1 MPDLSLLNEAQYK
14 AVTAGS
20 HPLLVIAG
28 AGSGKTR
35 TIVYRLAHLA
45 ENGVNPHSILL
56 LTFTKKAAQ
65 EMLHR
70 AAGLLGSD
78 LMGVQGGTFHAFS
91 YTLLRQFPPS
101 WAKSSLSILDSSDC
115 TNIISHCREE
125 KKIGKGDRSF
135 PKNATIHGLISKARN
150 KEMPLEEILRR
161 ESQHLLPHVDALC
174 ELETLYHAYRREH
187 NVLDYDDLLFELEVS
202 LKENPVLLSRMHDR
216 FRHIMVDE
224 YQDTNMVQ
232 ARLVRL
238 LTGEETAVMAVG
250 DDAQSIY
257 AFRGANVQNI
267 LDFPKLFPN
276 CEIVRLEENYR
287 SVQPILDIANT
298 ILENAPVG
306 FQKHLYSKRE
316 YDKNAVSVQVV
327 RPISDI
333 TQARIAGRFISELLH
348 TEKGSD
354 IAVLFRAGY
363 QSYHLEVELNKLGI
377 GFKKYGGVKYTE
389 ASHIKDVLSYLRL
402 LLNPTDLPAF
412 ERMASLCRG
421 IGPKTA
427 HKLFSL
433 AMQGDRE
440 GLQKACKKYPDF
452 WADLQ
457 LLMEIQKN
465 ALTPEKALRLVI
477 DQYQPRMELLYP
489 DDWPRRQQGLEE
501 LIGIASSYND
511 IAVFMADLS
520 LENPDENSNG
530 DEDDDMQKVILSTV
544 HSAKGLEWKHVFI
557 LDLVE
562 DRFPSRHALTRAE
575 DYEEERRLLYVA
587 CTRAKDS
594 LRLFV
599 PQNIL
604 QRGQGFEERAAPSP
618 FIKEIHPYLYEEVLE
633 QYGGVLVKQG
643 LAKSPLQSMGGQ
655 KRSVLDSFRE
665 AMAGSQGTGFGPET
679 FGTEAF
685 GTGSFGEN
693 GSAEKKAP
701 LVFDTVTEKAAG
713 PKAPAKLGFCRH
725 KIFGRGKIIEEI
737 DAEKVRVNF
746 PGIGPKAI
754 LKAYL
759 VMED

>member
-1 MPDLSLLNEAQYK
+1 MPDLSLLNEAQYR
-14 AVTAGS
+14 AVTAGNN
-20 HPLLVIAG
+20 PLLVVAG

-45 ENGVNPHSILL
+45 EQGINPYAILL

-65 EMLHR
+65 EMIHR
-70 AAGLLGSD
+70 ATRLLGSE

-91 YTLLRQFPPS
+91 YTLLRQFPPA

-115 TNIISHCREE
+115 TGIIGQCREE

-150 KEMPLEEILRR
+150 KEVPLEEILRR
-161 ESQHLLPHVDALC
+161 EIQHLLPHAEALC
-174 ELETLYHAYRREH
+174 ELESMYHAYRKEH
-187 NVLDYDDLLFELEVS
+187 NVLDYDDLLFELEAS
-202 LKENPVLLSRMHDR
+202 LKENPVLLKRMHDR
-216 FRHIMVDE
+216 FRYIMVDE

-238 LTGEETAVMAVG
+238 LTGENTAVMAVG

-267 LDFPKLFPN
+267 LEFPKLFPH

-287 SVQPILDIANT
+287 SVQPILDIANV

-306 FQKHLYSKRE
+306 FQKHLFSKRE
-316 YDKNAVSVQVV
+316 YEKNAPIVQMV
-327 RPISDI
+327 RPFSDI
-333 TQARIAGRFISELLH
+333 TQARIAARFINELLH
-348 TEKGSD
+348 TEQGCE

-377 GFKKYGGVKYTE
+377 GFKKYGGAKFTE

-402 LLNPTDLPAF
+402 LLNPMDLPAF
-412 ERMASLCRG
+412 ERMASLCKG

-427 HKLFSL
+427 QKLFSL

-452 WADLQ
+452 WADLL

-465 ALTPEKALRLVI
+465 ALSPEKALRAVL
-477 DQYQPRMELLYP
+477 DRYQPRMELLYP

-501 LIGIASSYND
+501 LIGIATSYTD
-511 IAVFMADLS
+511 LAVFMADLA
-520 LENPDENSNG
+520 LENPDEN
-530 DEDDDMQKVILSTV
+530 DDDISDKQKVILSTV

-562 DRFPSRHALTRAE
+562 DRFPSRHAMTRAE

-604 QRGQGFEERAAPSP
+604 QRGQGFEERAVPSP
-618 FIKEIHPYLYEEVLE
+618 FIKEISPALYEEVIE
-633 QYGGVLVKQG
+633 QYGGVLIKQSISKNTG
-643 LAKSPLQSMGGQ
+643 KSPLQSMGT
-655 KRSVLDSFRE
+655 RVNIFDSFKH
-665 AMAGSQGTGFGPET
+665 AMAET
-679 FGTEAF
+679 EGQRT
-685 GTGSFGEN
+685 SEN
-693 GSAEKKAP
+693 EERDEKAP
-701 LVFDTVTEKAAG
+701 QVFEKAQEQTKKS
-713 PKAPAKLGFCRH
+713 PMKLGYCRH
-725 KIFGRGKIIEEI
+725 KVFGRGKIIEEV
-737 DAEKVRVNF
+737 DADKVRVNF
-746 PGIGPKAI
+746 AGMG
-754 LKAYL
+754 LKVIMKNYL
-759 VMED
+759 TFEE

>member
-14 AVTAGS
+14 AVTAGNN
-20 HPLLVIAG
+20 PLLVVAG

-45 ENGVNPHSILL
+45 EQGINPYAILL

-65 EMLHR
+65 EMITR
-70 AAGLLGSD
+70 ATHLLGSE

-91 YTLLRQFPPS
+91 YTLLRQFPPA
-101 WAKSSLSILDSSDC
+101 WAKSSLSILDSADC
-115 TNIISHCREE
+115 TGIIGQLREE

-150 KEMPLEEILRR
+150 KEVPLEEILRR

-174 ELETLYHAYRREH
+174 ELEKMYHAYRREH
-187 NVLDYDDLLFELEVS
+187 NVLDYDDLLFELEAS
-202 LKENPVLLSRMHDR
+202 LKENLVLLKRMHDR
-216 FRHIMVDE
+216 FQYIMVDE

-238 LTGEETAVMAVG
+238 LTGENTAVMAVG

-267 LDFPKLFPN
+267 LEFPRLFPN

-287 SVQPILDIANT
+287 SVQPILNIANV
-298 ILENAPVG
+298 ILENAPAG
-306 FQKHLYSKRE
+306 FQKHLFSKRE
-316 YDKNAVSVQVV
+316 YDKNAPIVQVV
-327 RPISDI
+327 RPFNGIS
-333 TQARIAGRFISELLH
+333 QAVIVARFINELLH
-348 TEKGSD
+348 TEQGSE

-363 QSYHLEVELNKLGI
+363 QSYQLEVELNRLHI
-377 GFKKYGGVKYTE
+377 GFKKYGGAKFSE

-402 LLNPTDLPAF
+402 LLNPMDLPAF
-412 ERMASLCRG
+412 ERMASLCKG

-427 HKLFSL
+427 QKLFSL

-465 ALTPEKALRLVI
+465 ALSPEKALRAVL

-489 DDWPRRQQGLEE
+489 DDWPRRQLGLEE
-501 LIGIASSYND
+501 LLKNATSYTNL
-511 IAVFMADLS
+511 AEFMADLA
-520 LENPDENSNG
+520 LENPDEN
-530 DEDDDMQKVILSTV
+530 DDDVNDRQKVILSTV

-562 DRFPSRHALTRAE
+562 DRFPSSYAMTRAE
-575 DYEEERRLLYVA
+575 DYEEERRLFYVA

-599 PQNIL
+599 PQNISR
-604 QRGQGFEERAAPSP
+604 RGECFDERAVPSP
-618 FIKEIHPYLYEEVLE
+618 FIKEISPSLYEEVIE
-633 QYGGVLVKQG
+633 QYGGVLIKQDIS
-643 LAKSPLQSMGGQ
+643 KSPLQTTGAMGGAPRANIFDTF
-655 KRSVLDSFRE
+655 KSV
-665 AMAGSQGTGFGPET
+665 MAET
-679 FGTEAF
+679 AQIKTQEEPAPK
-685 GTGSFGEN
+685 TP
-693 GSAEKKAP
+693 P
-701 LVFDTVTEKAAG
+701 LVFDTPQEQSKKTPV
-713 PKAPAKLGFCRH
+713 KLGYCRH
-725 KIFGRGKIIEEI
+725 KVFGRGKIIEEV
-737 DAEKVRVNF
+737 DADKVRVNF
-746 PGIGPKAI
+746 TGIG
-754 LKAYL
+754 LKVIMKNYL
-759 VMED
+759 TFEE

>member
-1 MPDLSLLNEAQYK
+1 MPDLSLLNKAQYK
-14 AVTAGS
+14 AVTAGNN
-20 HPLLVIAG
+20 PLLVVAG

-45 ENGVNPHSILL
+45 EQGINPYSILL

-65 EMLHR
+65 EMIHR
-70 AAGLLGSD
+70 ATSLLGSD

-101 WAKSSLSILDSSDC
+101 WAKASLSILDSSDS
-115 TNIISHCREE
+115 TSIIGHCREE

-174 ELETLYHAYRREH
+174 ELEKMYHAYRREH
-187 NVLDYDDLLFELEVS
+187 NILDYDDLLFELEAS
-202 LKENPVLLSRMHDR
+202 LKENPVLLRRMHDR
-216 FRHIMVDE
+216 FQYIMVDE

-238 LTGEETAVMAVG
+238 LTGENTAVMAVG

-267 LDFPKLFPN
+267 LEFPKLFPN

-287 SVQPILDIANT
+287 SVQPILNIANI

-306 FQKHLYSKRE
+306 FQKHLFSKRD
-316 YDKNAVSVQVV
+316 YDKNAPTVQVV
-327 RPISDI
+327 RPVSGY
-333 TQARIAGRFISELLH
+333 TQASIAARFINELLH
-348 TEKGSD
+348 KEQGSE

-363 QSYHLEVELNKLGI
+363 QSYQLELELTKLGI
-377 GFKKYGGVKYTE
+377 RFRKYGGAKFTDS
-389 ASHIKDVLSYLRL
+389 SHIKDVLSYIRL
-402 LLNPTDLPAF
+402 LLNPMDLPAF
-412 ERMASLCRG
+412 ERMASLCKG

-427 HKLFSL
+427 QKLFSL

-452 WADLQ
+452 WSDLQ

-465 ALTPEKALRLVI
+465 ALSPEKALRAVI

-489 DDWPRRQQGLEE
+489 DDWPRRQLGLEE
-501 LIGIASSYND
+501 LLNMAKNQTD
-511 IAVFMADLS
+511 IAVFMAELA
-520 LENPDENSNG
+520 LENPDDN
-530 DEDDDMQKVILSTV
+530 DEDVFEKQKVVLSTV

-562 DRFPSRHALTRAE
+562 DRFPSRHAITRAE

-604 QRGQGFEERAAPSP
+604 QRGQGFEERAVPSP
-618 FIKEIHPYLYEEVLE
+618 FVKEIPPHLYEEVIE

-643 LAKSPLQSMGGQ
+643 LSKSPLQSMA
-655 KRSVLDSFRE
+655 KSAPKPSVNIFDTFKA
-665 AMAGSQGTGFGPET
+665 AMAQNE
-679 FGTEAF
+679 
-685 GTGSFGEN
+685 
-693 GSAEKKAP
+693 EKKAP
-701 LVFDTVTEKAAG
+701 LVFDKPEEQAKKTPV
-713 PKAPAKLGFCRH
+713 KLGYCRH
-725 KIFGRGKIIEEI
+725 KVFGRGKIIEEV
-737 DAEKVRVNF
+737 DADKVRVNF
-746 PGIGPKAI
+746 TGMGLKVIM
-754 LKAYL
+754 KAYL
-759 VMED
+759 TFED

>member
-20 HPLLVIAG
+20 NPLLVVAG

-45 ENGVNPHSILL
+45 EQGINPYSILL

-70 AAGLLGSD
+70 AAVLLGSD
-78 LMGVQGGTFHAFS
+78 LIGVQGGTFHAFS
-91 YTLLRQFPPS
+91 YTLLRQFPPA
-101 WAKSSLSILDSSDC
+101 WAKASLSILDSSDS
-115 TNIISHCREE
+115 TSIIGHCREE

-174 ELETLYHAYRREH
+174 ELEKMYHAYRREH
-187 NVLDYDDLLFELEVS
+187 NILDYDDLLFELEAS
-202 LKENPVLLSRMHDR
+202 LKENPVLLKRMHER
-216 FRHIMVDE
+216 FRYIMVDE

-238 LTGEETAVMAVG
+238 LTGENTAVMAVG

-267 LDFPKLFPN
+267 LEFPKLFPH

-287 SVQPILDIANT
+287 SVQPILNIANI

-306 FQKHLYSKRE
+306 FQKHLFSKRE
-316 YDKNAVSVQVV
+316 YDNNTPSVQVV

-333 TQARIAGRFISELLH
+333 TQARIAARFINELLH
-348 TEKGSD
+348 TEQGSE

-389 ASHIKDVLSYLRL
+389 ASHIKDVLSYIRL
-402 LLNPTDLPAF
+402 LLNPMDLPAF
-412 ERMASLCRG
+412 ERMASLCKG

-427 HKLFSL
+427 QKLFSL

-452 WADLQ
+452 WSDLQ

-465 ALTPEKALRLVI
+465 ALSPEKALRAVL

-501 LIGIASSYND
+501 LLGIASSYTD
-511 IAVFMADLS
+511 IAVFMADLA
-520 LENPDENSNG
+520 LENPDEN
-530 DEDDDMQKVILSTV
+530 DDDLDDKQKVILSTV

-562 DRFPSRHALTRAE
+562 DRFPSRHAMTRAE

-604 QRGQGFEERAAPSP
+604 QRGQGFEERAVPSP
-618 FIKEIHPYLYEEVLE
+618 FVKEIPPHLYEEVLE
-633 QYGGVLVKQG
+633 QYGGVLIKQDIG
-643 LAKSPLQSMGGQ
+643 KSPLQTMGQTIGEQ
-655 KRSVLDSFRE
+655 TKTPYQVIFN
-665 AMAGSQGTGFGPET
+665 T
-679 FGTEAF
+679 F
-685 GTGSFGEN
+685 
-693 GSAEKKAP
+693 KKAMDRQGAEENKEPAAPKAPP
-701 LVFDTVTEKAAG
+701 LVFDTPQEQTKKSPV
-713 PKAPAKLGFCRH
+713 KLGYCRH
-725 KIFGRGKIIEEI
+725 KVFGRGKIIEEV
-737 DAEKVRVNF
+737 DADKVRVNF
-746 PGIGPKAI
+746 TGMGLKVIM
-754 LKAYL
+754 KAYL
-759 VMED
+759 TFEE

>member
-1 MPDLSLLNEAQYK
+1 MPDLSLLNEAQLK
-14 AVTAGS
+14 AVTAGDN
-20 HPLLVIAG
+20 PLLVIAG

-45 ENGVNPHSILL
+45 ENGTDPHSILL

-70 AAGLLGSD
+70 ATQLLGSD
-78 LMGVQGGTFHAFS
+78 LIGVQGGTFHAFS

-101 WAKSSLSILDSSDC
+101 WAKTGLSILDSSDC
-115 TNIISHCREE
+115 TAIIGQCRDE

-161 ESQHLLPHVDALC
+161 ESQHLLPHTDALC
-174 ELETLYHAYRREH
+174 ELESLYHAYRREH
-187 NVLDYDDLLFELEVS
+187 NVLDYDDLLFELEAE
-202 LKENPVLLSRMHDR
+202 LKENPDLLKRMHDR
-216 FRHIMVDE
+216 FRYIMVDE

-238 LTGEETAVMAVG
+238 LTGENTAVMAVG

-267 LDFPKLFPN
+267 LDFPKLFPQ

-298 ILENAPVG
+298 VLENAPVG
-306 FQKHLYSKRE
+306 FQKHLFSKRPF
-316 YDKNAVSVQVV
+316 DADSVSVQVV
-327 RPISDI
+327 RPFSDI
-333 TQARIAGRFISELLH
+333 TQAKIACRFINELLLK
-348 TEKGSD
+348 EQPED

-377 GFKKYGGVKYTE
+377 KFKKYGGVKYTE
-389 ASHIKDVLSYLRL
+389 ASHIKDVLSYVRL
-402 LLNPTDLPAF
+402 LLNPMDLPAF
-412 ERMASLCRG
+412 ERMASLCKG

-440 GLQKACKKYPDF
+440 GLKKACKKYPDF
-452 WADLQ
+452 WDDLQ
-457 LLMEIQKN
+457 ILVEVQKN
-465 ALTPEKALRLVI
+465 SLSPERTLRTVI
-477 DQYQPRMELLYP
+477 DHYQPKMETLYP

-501 LIGIASSYND
+501 LIGIASGYAD
-511 IAVFMADLS
+511 LAVFMADLS
-520 LENPDENSNG
+520 LENPDAE
-530 DEDDDMQKVILSTV
+530 EDDDRQKIVLSTV

-562 DRFPSRHALTRAE
+562 DRFPSRHALSRAE

-599 PQNIL
+599 PQMIL
-604 QRGQGFEERAAPSP
+604 QRGQGFEERAVPSP
-618 FIKEIHPYLYEEVLE
+618 FVKEIPPHLYEEVIE
-633 QYGGVLVKQG
+633 QFGGVLVKQG
-643 LAKSPLQSMGGQ
+643 MAKSAAQTVKSPQTNIFAQ
-655 KRSVLDSFRE
+655 P
-665 AMAGSQGTGFGPET
+665 AAQ
-679 FGTEAF
+679 
-685 GTGSFGEN
+685 
-693 GSAEKKAP
+693 EKK
-701 LVFDTVTEKAAG
+701 VFESPVREE
-713 PKAPAKLGFCRH
+713 APAKPMKLGFCRH
-725 KIFGRGKIIEEI
+725 KIFGRGKMVEEI

-746 PGIGPKAI
+746 PGIGLKVI

-759 VMED
+759 QMED

>member
-14 AVTAGS
+14 AVTAGNN
-20 HPLLVIAG
+20 PLLVVAG

-45 ENGVNPHSILL
+45 EQGINPYAILL

-65 EMLHR
+65 EMITR
-70 AAGLLGSD
+70 ATHLLGSD

-91 YTLLRQFPPS
+91 YTLLRQFPPA
-101 WAKSSLSILDSSDC
+101 WAKSSLSILDSGDC
-115 TNIISHCREE
+115 TSIIGQCREE

-150 KEMPLEEILRR
+150 KEVPLEEILRR
-161 ESQHLLPHVDALC
+161 ESQHLLPHADALC
-174 ELETLYHAYRREH
+174 ELETMYHAYRREH
-187 NVLDYDDLLFELEVS
+187 NVLDYDDLLFELEAS
-202 LKENPVLLSRMHDR
+202 LKENPVLLKRMHDR
-216 FRHIMVDE
+216 FQYIMVDE

-238 LTGEETAVMAVG
+238 LTGENTAVMAVG

-287 SVQPILDIANT
+287 SVQPILDIANV
-298 ILENAPVG
+298 ILENAPEG
-306 FQKHLYSKRE
+306 FQKHLFSKRE
-316 YDKNAVSVQVV
+316 YEKNAPIVQVV
-327 RPISDI
+327 RPFNGISQANI
-333 TQARIAGRFISELLH
+333 TARFINELLH
-348 TEKGSD
+348 TEQGSE

-363 QSYHLEVELNKLGI
+363 QSYQLEVELNRLHI
-377 GFKKYGGVKYTE
+377 RFKKYGGAKFSE

-402 LLNPTDLPAF
+402 LLNPMDLPAF
-412 ERMASLCRG
+412 ERMASLCKG

-427 HKLFSL
+427 QKLFSL

-465 ALTPEKALRLVI
+465 ALSPEKALRAVL
-477 DQYQPRMELLYP
+477 DGYQPRMELLYP
-489 DDWPRRQQGLEE
+489 DDWPRRQLGLDE
-501 LIGIASSYND
+501 LLNNIKSYTD
-511 IAVFMADLS
+511 LAVFMADLA
-520 LENPDENSNG
+520 LENPDEN
-530 DEDDDMQKVILSTV
+530 DDDDKQKVIISTV

-562 DRFPSRHALTRAE
+562 ERFPSSYAMMRAE
-575 DYEEERRLLYVA
+575 DYEEERRLFYVA

-599 PQNIL
+599 PQNISR
-604 QRGQGFEERAAPSP
+604 RGECFEERAVPSP
-618 FIKEIHPYLYEEVLE
+618 FIKEISPALYEEVIE
-633 QYGGVLVKQG
+633 QYGGVLIKQNINMAMG
-643 LAKSPLQSMGGQ
+643 KSPLQTMGGQ
-655 KRSVLDSFRE
+655 SAGVARSNIFERFKS
-665 AMAGSQGTGFGPET
+665 AMAET
-679 FGTEAF
+679 AGQR
-685 GTGSFGEN
+685 
-693 GSAEKKAP
+693 AEEEPAPKAS
-701 LVFDTVTEKAAG
+701 LVFDTPQEQSKKTG
-713 PKAPAKLGFCRH
+713 MKLGYCRH
-725 KIFGRGKIIEEI
+725 KVFGRGKIIEEV
-737 DAEKVRVNF
+737 DADKVRVNF
-746 PGIGPKAI
+746 VGMG
-754 LKAYL
+754 LKVIMKNYL
-759 VMED
+759 TYED

>member
-1 MPDLSLLNEAQYK
+1 MPDLSLLNEAQHK
-14 AVTAGS
+14 AVTAGDQ
-20 HPLLVIAG
+20 PLLVIAG

-70 AAGLLGSD
+70 AAGLLGSE

-91 YTLLRQFPPS
+91 YTLLRQFPPA

-115 TNIISHCREE
+115 ANIISHCREE
-125 KKIGKGDRSF
+125 KKIGRGDRSF
-135 PKNATIHGLISKARN
+135 PKNATVHGLISKARN

-161 ESQHLLPHVDALC
+161 ESQHLLPHADALC
-174 ELETLYHAYRREH
+174 ELEQMYHAYRREH
-187 NVLDYDDLLFELEVS
+187 NVLDYDDLLFELEAG
-202 LKENPVLLSRMHDR
+202 LKENPVLLKRMHER

-238 LTGEETAVMAVG
+238 LTGENTAVMAVG

-267 LDFPKLFPN
+267 LEFPKLFPG

-287 SVQPILDIANT
+287 SVQPILNIANT

-306 FQKHLYSKRE
+306 FQKRLYSKRA
-316 YDKNAVSVQVV
+316 YDENNVSVQVV
-327 RPISDI
+327 RPVSDI
-333 TQARIAGRFISELLH
+333 TQARIAARFIGELLLK
-348 TEKGSD
+348 EQPAD

-377 GFKKYGGVKYTE
+377 AFKKYGGVKYTE
-389 ASHIKDVLSYLRL
+389 ASHIKDVLSYIRL
-402 LLNPTDLPAF
+402 LLNPMDLPAF
-412 ERMASLCRG
+412 ERMASLCKG

-440 GLQKACKKYPDF
+440 GLQKACKKYLDF

-465 ALTPEKALRLVI
+465 TLSPEKALHAVI
-477 DQYQPRMELLYP
+477 EHYQPRMELLYP

-501 LIGIASSYND
+501 LVGIASSYAD

-520 LENPDENSNG
+520 LENPEDE
-530 DEDDDMQKVILSTV
+530 EQDDRQKIVLSTV

-604 QRGQGFEERAAPSP
+604 QRGQGFEERATPSP

-643 LAKSPLQSMGGQ
+643 LAKSAAQSVRP
-655 KRSVLDSFRE
+655 KTSVLESFRA
-665 AMAGSQGTGFGPET
+665 AMAEGGAVPASQ
-679 FGTEAF
+679 
-685 GTGSFGEN
+685 
-693 GSAEKKAP
+693 KAP
-701 LVFDTVTEKAAG
+701 IVFDAPRADTAEDSGTAGKSAA
-713 PKAPAKLGFCRH
+713 KPAMKLGFCRH
-725 KIFGRGKIIEEI
+725 KVFGRGKIIEEV

-746 PGIGPKAI
+746 QGIGPKVI

-759 VMED
+759 TFEE

>member
-1 MPDLSLLNEAQYK
+1 MPDLSLLNEAQLK
-14 AVTAGS
+14 AVTAGDN
-20 HPLLVIAG
+20 PLLVIAG

-45 ENGVNPHSILL
+45 ENGTDPHSILL

-70 AAGLLGSD
+70 ATQLLGSD
-78 LMGVQGGTFHAFS
+78 LIGVQGGTFHAFS

-101 WAKSSLSILDSSDC
+101 WAKAGLSILDSSDC
-115 TNIISHCREE
+115 TAIIGQCRDE

-161 ESQHLLPHVDALC
+161 ESQHLLPHTDALC
-174 ELETLYHAYRREH
+174 ELESLYHAYRREH
-187 NVLDYDDLLFELEVS
+187 NVLDYDDLLFELEAE
-202 LKENPVLLSRMHDR
+202 LKENPDLLKRMHDR
-216 FRHIMVDE
+216 FRYIMVDE

-238 LTGEETAVMAVG
+238 LTGENTAVMAVG

-267 LDFPKLFPN
+267 LDFPKLFPQ

-298 ILENAPVG
+298 VLENAPVG
-306 FQKHLYSKRE
+306 FQKHLFSKRPF
-316 YDKNAVSVQVV
+316 DADSVSVQVV
-327 RPISDI
+327 RPFSDI
-333 TQARIAGRFISELLH
+333 TQAKIACRFINELLLK
-348 TEKGSD
+348 EQPED

-377 GFKKYGGVKYTE
+377 KFKKYGGVKYTE
-389 ASHIKDVLSYLRL
+389 ASHIKDVLSYVRL
-402 LLNPTDLPAF
+402 LLNPMDLPAF
-412 ERMASLCRG
+412 ERMASLCKG

-440 GLQKACKKYPDF
+440 GLKKACKKYPDF
-452 WADLQ
+452 WDDLQ
-457 LLMEIQKN
+457 ILVEVQKN
-465 ALTPEKALRLVI
+465 SLSPERTLRTVI
-477 DQYQPRMELLYP
+477 DHYQPKMETLYP

-501 LIGIASSYND
+501 LIGIASGYAD
-511 IAVFMADLS
+511 LAVFMADLS
-520 LENPDENSNG
+520 LENPDAE
-530 DEDDDMQKVILSTV
+530 EDDDRQKIVLSTV

-562 DRFPSRHALTRAE
+562 DRFPSRHALSRAE

-599 PQNIL
+599 PQMIL
-604 QRGQGFEERAAPSP
+604 QRGQGFEERAVPSP
-618 FIKEIHPYLYEEVLE
+618 FVKEIPPHLYEEVIE
-633 QYGGVLVKQG
+633 QFGGVLVKQG
-643 LAKSPLQSMGGQ
+643 MAKSAAQTVKSPQTNIFAQ
-655 KRSVLDSFRE
+655 
-665 AMAGSQGTGFGPET
+665 MAAQ
-679 FGTEAF
+679 
-685 GTGSFGEN
+685 
-693 GSAEKKAP
+693 EKK
-701 LVFDTVTEKAAG
+701 VFESPVREE
-713 PKAPAKLGFCRH
+713 APANPMKLGFCRH
-725 KIFGRGKIIEEI
+725 KIFGRGKMVEEI

-746 PGIGPKAI
+746 PGIGLKVI

-759 VMED
+759 QMED

>member
-14 AVTAGS
+14 AVTAGNN
-20 HPLLVIAG
+20 PLLVVAG

-45 ENGVNPHSILL
+45 EQGVNPYAILL

-65 EMLHR
+65 EMITR
-70 AAGLLGSD
+70 ATNLLGSE

-91 YTLLRQFPPS
+91 YTLLRQFPPA
-101 WAKSSLSILDSSDC
+101 WAKNSLSILDSADC
-115 TNIISHCREE
+115 TGIIGQCREE

-135 PKNATIHGLISKARN
+135 PKNATILGLISKARN
-150 KEMPLEEILRR
+150 KEVPLEEILRR
-161 ESQHLLPHVDALC
+161 ETQHLLPHADALC
-174 ELETLYHAYRREH
+174 ELEKMYHAYRREH
-187 NVLDYDDLLFELEVS
+187 NVLDYDDLLFELEAS
-202 LKENPVLLSRMHDR
+202 LKENPVLLQRMHDR
-216 FRHIMVDE
+216 FQYIMVDE

-238 LTGEETAVMAVG
+238 LTGENTAVMAVG

-267 LDFPKLFPN
+267 LEFPKLFPN

-287 SVQPILDIANT
+287 SVQPILDIANV

-306 FQKHLYSKRE
+306 FQKHLFSKRE
-316 YDKNAVSVQVV
+316 YDKSAPIVQVV
-327 RPISDI
+327 RPFSDM
-333 TQARIAGRFISELLH
+333 TQARIASRLINELLH
-348 TEKGSD
+348 TEQGSE

-402 LLNPTDLPAF
+402 LLNPMDLPAF
-412 ERMASLCRG
+412 ERMASLCKG

-457 LLMEIQKN
+457 LLMDIQKN
-465 ALTPEKALRLVI
+465 ALSPEKALRAVL

-489 DDWPRRQQGLEE
+489 DDWPRRQQGLDE
-501 LIGIASSYND
+501 LIGIAAGYTD
-511 IAVFMADLS
+511 LAVFMADLA
-520 LENPDENSNG
+520 LENPDEN
-530 DEDDDMQKVILSTV
+530 DDDVNDRQKVILSTV

-562 DRFPSRHALTRAE
+562 DRFPSRYAMTRAE

-594 LRLFV
+594 LHLFV

-604 QRGQGFEERAAPSP
+604 QRGQGFEERAVPSP
-618 FIKEIHPYLYEEVLE
+618 FIKEISPSLYEEVIE
-633 QYGGVLVKQG
+633 QYGGVLIKQDIS
-643 LAKSPLQSMGGQ
+643 KSPLQTMGQTTGEQ
-655 KRSVLDSFRE
+655 TKTLYRVIFNTFTKPTDK
-665 AMAGSQGTGFGPET
+665 QGTE
-679 FGTEAF
+679 
-685 GTGSFGEN
+685 EN
-693 GSAEKKAP
+693 KEPAAPKAPP
-701 LVFDTVTEKAAG
+701 LVFDKPQEQS
-713 PKAPAKLGFCRH
+713 PKTGIKLGYCRH
-725 KIFGRGKIIEEI
+725 KVFGRGKIIEEV
-737 DAEKVRVNF
+737 DTDKVRVNF
-746 PGIGPKAI
+746 TGIG
-754 LKAYL
+754 LKVIMKNYL
-759 VMED
+759 TFEE

>member
-1 MPDLSLLNEAQYK
+1 MPDLSLLNKAQYK
-14 AVTAGS
+14 AVTAGNN
-20 HPLLVIAG
+20 PLLVVAG

-45 ENGVNPHSILL
+45 EQGINPYSILL

-65 EMLHR
+65 EMIHR
-70 AAGLLGSD
+70 ATSLLGSD

-101 WAKSSLSILDSSDC
+101 WAKASLSILDSSDS
-115 TNIISHCREE
+115 TSIIGHCREE

-174 ELETLYHAYRREH
+174 ELEKMYHAYRREH
-187 NVLDYDDLLFELEVS
+187 NILDYDDLLFELEAS
-202 LKENPVLLSRMHDR
+202 LKENPVLLRRMHDR
-216 FRHIMVDE
+216 FQYIMVDE

-238 LTGEETAVMAVG
+238 LTGENTAVMAVG

-267 LDFPKLFPN
+267 LEFPKLFPN

-287 SVQPILDIANT
+287 SVQPILNIANI

-306 FQKHLYSKRE
+306 FQKHLFSKRE
-316 YDKNAVSVQVV
+316 YDKNAPHVQVV
-327 RPISDI
+327 RPVSGY
-333 TQARIAGRFISELLH
+333 TQASIAARFINELLH
-348 TEKGSD
+348 KEQGSE

-363 QSYHLEVELNKLGI
+363 QSYQLELELTKLGI
-377 GFKKYGGVKYTE
+377 RFRKYGGAKFTDS
-389 ASHIKDVLSYLRL
+389 SHIKDVLSYIRL
-402 LLNPTDLPAF
+402 LLNPMDLPAF
-412 ERMASLCRG
+412 ERMASLCKG

-427 HKLFSL
+427 QKLFSL

-452 WADLQ
+452 WSDLQ

-465 ALTPEKALRLVI
+465 ALSPEKALRAVI

-489 DDWPRRQQGLEE
+489 DDWPRRQLGLEE
-501 LIGIASSYND
+501 LLNMAKNQTD
-511 IAVFMADLS
+511 IAVFMAELA
-520 LENPDENSNG
+520 LENPDDN
-530 DEDDDMQKVILSTV
+530 DEDVFEKQKVVLSTV

-562 DRFPSRHALTRAE
+562 DRFPSRHAITRAE

-604 QRGQGFEERAAPSP
+604 QRGQGFEERAVPSP
-618 FIKEIHPYLYEEVLE
+618 FVKEIPPHLYEEVIE

-643 LAKSPLQSMGGQ
+643 LSKSPLQSMA
-655 KRSVLDSFRE
+655 KSAPKPSVNIFDTFKA
-665 AMAGSQGTGFGPET
+665 AMAQNE
-679 FGTEAF
+679 
-685 GTGSFGEN
+685 
-693 GSAEKKAP
+693 EKKAP
-701 LVFDTVTEKAAG
+701 LVFDKPEEQAKKTPV
-713 PKAPAKLGFCRH
+713 KLGYCRH
-725 KIFGRGKIIEEI
+725 KVFGRGKIIEEV
-737 DAEKVRVNF
+737 DADKVRVNF
-746 PGIGPKAI
+746 TGMGLKVIM
-754 LKAYL
+754 KAYL
-759 VMED
+759 TFED

>member
-14 AVTAGS
+14 AVTAGNN
-20 HPLLVIAG
+20 PLLVIAG

-45 ENGVNPHSILL
+45 ENGVNPYSILL

-70 AAGLLGSD
+70 ATHLLGTD

-101 WAKSSLSILDSSDC
+101 WAKNALSILDSSDC
-115 TNIISHCREE
+115 SNIIGQCREE

-135 PKNATIHGLISKARN
+135 PKNTTILGLISKARN
-150 KEMPLEEILRR
+150 KETTLEEILRR
-161 ESQHLLPHVDALC
+161 ENQHLLPHIDALA
-174 ELETLYHAYRREH
+174 ELETMYHAYRKEH
-187 NVLDYDDLLFELEVS
+187 NVLDYDDLLFELEAS
-202 LKENPVLLSRMHDR
+202 LQENPNLLARMHDR
-216 FRHIMVDE
+216 FQHIMVDE

-238 LTGEETAVMAVG
+238 LTGKETAVMAVG

-267 LDFPKLFPN
+267 MDFPKLFEN

-287 SVQPILDIANT
+287 SVQPILNIANS

-306 FQKHLYSKRE
+306 FQKNLFSHRE
-316 YDKNAVSVQVV
+316 YDENQTVVQVV
-327 RPISDI
+327 RPLSDLS
-333 TQARIAGRFISELLH
+333 QAKICAKFINELLLK
-348 TEKGSD
+348 EQADD

-377 GFKKYGGVKYTE
+377 AFKKYGGVKYTE

-402 LLNPTDLPAF
+402 LLNPMDLPAF
-412 ERMASLCRG
+412 ERMASLCKG

-427 HKLFSL
+427 QKLFSL
-433 AMQGDRE
+433 AMVGDKE
-440 GLQKACKKYPDF
+440 GLQKACKKFPDF
-452 WADLQ
+452 WSDLL

-465 ALTPEKALRLVI
+465 AYTPEKALRVII
-477 DQYQPRMELLYP
+477 DQYQPRMEILYP

-501 LIGIASSYND
+501 LLGIASSYTD
-511 IAVFMADLS
+511 LAVFMADLS
-520 LENPDENSNG
+520 LENPDDNE
-530 DEDDDMQKVILSTV
+530 EDMQKSIVLSTV

-562 DRFPSRHALTRAE
+562 DRFPSRHALVRPE

-599 PQNIL
+599 PQNVF
-604 QRGQGFEERAAPSP
+604 QRGQGYEERATPSP
-618 FIKEIHPYLYEEVLE
+618 FIREIHPHLYEEVFE
-633 QYGGVLVKQG
+633 QYGGVLVKQAM
-643 LAKSPLQSMGGQ
+643 AKSALKTVGQ
-655 KRSVLDSFRE
+655 AKTSILDSFKN
-665 AMAGSQGTGFGPET
+665 AMDFDEKQEKQ
-679 FGTEAF
+679 
-685 GTGSFGEN
+685 
-693 GSAEKKAP
+693 EKKAP
-701 LVFDTVTEKAAG
+701 LVFDT
-713 PKAPAKLGFCRH
+713 PKEENISANPLKKLGFCKH
-725 KIFGRGKIIEEI
+725 KVFGRGKVIEEI
-737 DAEKVRVNF
+737 EGEKVRVNF
-746 PGIGPKAI
+746 PGMG
-754 LKAYL
+754 LKVIMKNYL
-759 VMED
+759 TFED

>member
-1 MPDLSLLNEAQYK
+1 MPDLSLLNEAQHK
-14 AVTAGS
+14 AVTAGDQ
-20 HPLLVIAG
+20 PLLVIAG

-70 AAGLLGSD
+70 AAGLLGSE

-91 YTLLRQFPPS
+91 YTLLRQFPPA

-115 TNIISHCREE
+115 ANIISHCREE
-125 KKIGKGDRSF
+125 KKIGRGDRSF
-135 PKNATIHGLISKARN
+135 PKNATVHGLISKARN

-161 ESQHLLPHVDALC
+161 ESQHLLPHADALC
-174 ELETLYHAYRREH
+174 ELEQMYHAYRREH
-187 NVLDYDDLLFELEVS
+187 NVLDYDDLLFELEAG
-202 LKENPVLLSRMHDR
+202 LKENPVLLKRMHER

-238 LTGEETAVMAVG
+238 LTGENTAVMAVG

-267 LDFPKLFPN
+267 LEFPKLFPG

-287 SVQPILDIANT
+287 SVQPILNIANT

-306 FQKHLYSKRE
+306 FQKRLYSKRA
-316 YDKNAVSVQVV
+316 YDENDVSVQVV
-327 RPISDI
+327 RPVSDI
-333 TQARIAGRFISELLH
+333 TQARIAARFIGELLLK
-348 TEKGSD
+348 EQPAD

-377 GFKKYGGVKYTE
+377 AFKKYGGVKYTE
-389 ASHIKDVLSYLRL
+389 ASHIKDVLSYIRL
-402 LLNPTDLPAF
+402 LLNPMDLPAF
-412 ERMASLCRG
+412 ERMASLCKG

-465 ALTPEKALRLVI
+465 TLSPEKALHAVI
-477 DQYQPRMELLYP
+477 EHYQPRMELLYP

-501 LIGIASSYND
+501 LVGIASSYAD

-520 LENPDENSNG
+520 LENPEDE
-530 DEDDDMQKVILSTV
+530 EQDDRQKIVLSTV

-604 QRGQGFEERAAPSP
+604 QRGQGFEERATPSP

-643 LAKSPLQSMGGQ
+643 LAKSAAQSVRP
-655 KRSVLDSFRE
+655 KTSVLESFRA
-665 AMAGSQGTGFGPET
+665 AMAEGGAVPASQKAPIVFDAPRADTAEESGT
-679 FGTEAF
+679 
-685 GTGSFGEN
+685 
-693 GSAEKKAP
+693 AEKC
-701 LVFDTVTEKAAG
+701 AA
-713 PKAPAKLGFCRH
+713 KPAMKLGFCRH
-725 KIFGRGKIIEEI
+725 KVFGRGKIIEEV

-746 PGIGPKAI
+746 QGIGPKVI

-759 VMED
+759 TFEE

>member
-1 MPDLSLLNEAQYK
+1 MPDLSLLNEAQHK
-14 AVTAGS
+14 AVTAGDQ
-20 HPLLVIAG
+20 PLLVIAG

-70 AAGLLGSD
+70 AAGLLGSE

-91 YTLLRQFPPS
+91 YTLLRQFPPA

-115 TNIISHCREE
+115 ANIISHCREE
-125 KKIGKGDRSF
+125 KKIGRGDRSF
-135 PKNATIHGLISKARN
+135 PKNATVHGLISKARN

-161 ESQHLLPHVDALC
+161 ESQHLLPHADALC
-174 ELETLYHAYRREH
+174 ELEQMYHAYRREH
-187 NVLDYDDLLFELEVS
+187 NVLDYDDLLFELEAG
-202 LKENPVLLSRMHDR
+202 LKENPVLLKRMHER

-238 LTGEETAVMAVG
+238 LTGENTAVMAVG

-267 LDFPKLFPN
+267 LEFPKLFPG

-287 SVQPILDIANT
+287 SVQPILNIANT

-306 FQKHLYSKRE
+306 FQKRLYSKRA
-316 YDKNAVSVQVV
+316 YDENDVSVQVV
-327 RPISDI
+327 RPVSDI
-333 TQARIAGRFISELLH
+333 TQARIAARFIGELLLK
-348 TEKGSD
+348 EQPAD

-377 GFKKYGGVKYTE
+377 AFKKYGGVKYTE
-389 ASHIKDVLSYLRL
+389 ASHIKDVLSYIRL
-402 LLNPTDLPAF
+402 LLNPMDLPAF
-412 ERMASLCRG
+412 ERMASLCKG

-465 ALTPEKALRLVI
+465 TLSPEKALRAVI
-477 DQYQPRMELLYP
+477 EHYQPRMELLYP

-501 LIGIASSYND
+501 LVGIASSYAD

-520 LENPDENSNG
+520 LENPEDE
-530 DEDDDMQKVILSTV
+530 EQDDRQKIVLSTV

-604 QRGQGFEERAAPSP
+604 QRGQGFEERATPSP
-618 FIKEIHPYLYEEVLE
+618 FIKEVHPYLYEEVLE

-643 LAKSPLQSMGGQ
+643 LAKSAAQSVRP
-655 KRSVLDSFRE
+655 KTSVLESFRA
-665 AMAGSQGTGFGPET
+665 AMAEGGAVPASQ
-679 FGTEAF
+679 
-685 GTGSFGEN
+685 
-693 GSAEKKAP
+693 KAP
-701 LVFDTVTEKAAG
+701 IVFDAPRADTAEESGTAGKSAA
-713 PKAPAKLGFCRH
+713 KPAMKLGFCRH
-725 KIFGRGKIIEEI
+725 KVFGRGKIIEEV

-746 PGIGPKAI
+746 QGIGPKVI

-759 VMED
+759 TFEE

>member
-14 AVTAGS
+14 AVTAGNN
-20 HPLLVIAG
+20 PLLVVAG

-45 ENGVNPHSILL
+45 EQGINPYAILL

-65 EMLHR
+65 EMITR
-70 AAGLLGSD
+70 ATHLLGSD

-91 YTLLRQFPPS
+91 YTLLRQFPPA
-101 WAKSSLSILDSSDC
+101 WAKSSLSILDSGDC
-115 TNIISHCREE
+115 TSIIGQCREE

-150 KEMPLEEILRR
+150 KEVPLEEILRR
-161 ESQHLLPHVDALC
+161 ESQHLLPHADALC
-174 ELETLYHAYRREH
+174 ELETMYHAYRREH
-187 NVLDYDDLLFELEVS
+187 NVLDYDDLLFELEAS
-202 LKENPVLLSRMHDR
+202 LKENPVLLKRMHDR
-216 FRHIMVDE
+216 FQYIMVDE

-238 LTGEETAVMAVG
+238 LTGENTAVMAVG

-287 SVQPILDIANT
+287 SVQPILDIANV
-298 ILENAPVG
+298 ILENAPEG
-306 FQKHLYSKRE
+306 FQKHLFSKRE
-316 YDKNAVSVQVV
+316 YEKNAPIVQVV
-327 RPISDI
+327 RPFNGISQANI
-333 TQARIAGRFISELLH
+333 TARFINELLH
-348 TEKGSD
+348 TEQGSE

-363 QSYHLEVELNKLGI
+363 QSYQLEVELNRLHI
-377 GFKKYGGVKYTE
+377 RFKKYGGAKFSE

-402 LLNPTDLPAF
+402 LLNPMDLPAF
-412 ERMASLCRG
+412 ERMASLCKG

-427 HKLFSL
+427 QKLFSL

-465 ALTPEKALRLVI
+465 ALSPEKALRAVL
-477 DQYQPRMELLYP
+477 DGYQPRMELLYP
-489 DDWPRRQQGLEE
+489 DDWPRRQLGLDE
-501 LIGIASSYND
+501 LLNNIKSYTD
-511 IAVFMADLS
+511 LAVFMADLA
-520 LENPDENSNG
+520 LENPDEN
-530 DEDDDMQKVILSTV
+530 DDDDKQKVIISTV

-562 DRFPSRHALTRAE
+562 ERFPSSYAMMRAE
-575 DYEEERRLLYVA
+575 DYEEERRLFYVA

-599 PQNIL
+599 PQNISR
-604 QRGQGFEERAAPSP
+604 RGECFEERAVPSP
-618 FIKEIHPYLYEEVLE
+618 FIKEISPALYEEVIE
-633 QYGGVLVKQG
+633 QYGGVLIKQNINMAMG
-643 LAKSPLQSMGGQ
+643 KSPLQTMGGQ
-655 KRSVLDSFRE
+655 SAGVARSNIFERFKS
-665 AMAGSQGTGFGPET
+665 AMAET
-679 FGTEAF
+679 AGQR
-685 GTGSFGEN
+685 
-693 GSAEKKAP
+693 AEEEPAPKAS
-701 LVFDTVTEKAAG
+701 LVFDTPQEQSKKTG
-713 PKAPAKLGFCRH
+713 MKLGYCRH
-725 KIFGRGKIIEEI
+725 KVFGRGKIIEEV
-737 DAEKVRVNF
+737 DSDNVRVNF
-746 PGIGPKAI
+746 VGMG
-754 LKAYL
+754 LKVIMKNYL
-759 VMED
+759 TYED

>member
-14 AVTAGS
+14 AVTAGNN
-20 HPLLVIAG
+20 PLLVIAG

-45 ENGVNPHSILL
+45 ENGVNPYSILL

-70 AAGLLGSD
+70 ATHLLQSD

-115 TNIISHCREE
+115 TTIIGQCRDE
-125 KKIGKGDRSF
+125 KKIGKGDKSF
-135 PKNATIHGLISKARN
+135 PKNATILGLISKARN
-150 KEMPLEEILRR
+150 KETTLEDILRR
-161 ESQHLLPHVDALC
+161 ENQHLLSHIDALA
-174 ELETLYHAYRREH
+174 ELETMYHAFRKEH
-187 NVLDYDDLLFELEVS
+187 NVLDYDDLLFELEAS
-202 LKENPVLLSRMHDR
+202 LQENSSLLAKMHDR
-216 FRHIMVDE
+216 FQYIMVDE

-238 LTGEETAVMAVG
+238 LTGKNTAVMAVG

-267 LDFPKLFPN
+267 MDFPKLFEN

-287 SVQPILDIANT
+287 SVQPILNIANS

-306 FQKHLYSKRE
+306 FQKNLFSHRE
-316 YDKNAVSVQVV
+316 YNEKETTVQVV
-327 RPISDI
+327 RPLSDI
-333 TQARIAGRFISELLH
+333 SQAKICAKFINELLLK
-348 TEKGSD
+348 EQADD

-377 GFKKYGGVKYTE
+377 AFKKYGGVKYTE

-402 LLNPTDLPAF
+402 LLNPMDLPAF
-412 ERMASLCRG
+412 ERMASLCKG

-427 HKLFSL
+427 QKVFSL
-433 AMQGDRE
+433 AMQGDKE
-440 GLQKACKKYPDF
+440 ALQKACKKFPDF
-452 WADLQ
+452 WSDLM

-465 ALTPEKALRLVI
+465 AYSPEKALRVII
-477 DQYQPRMELLYP
+477 DQYQPRMEVLYP

-501 LIGIASSYND
+501 LLGIASSYTD
-511 IAVFMADLS
+511 LAIFMADLS
-520 LENPDENSNG
+520 LENHDDE
-530 DEDDDMQKVILSTV
+530 EDTQKSIILSTV

-562 DRFPSRHALTRAE
+562 DRFPSRHALVRPE

-599 PQNIL
+599 PQNVF
-604 QRGQGFEERAAPSP
+604 QRGQGYEERATPSP
-618 FIKEIHPYLYEEVLE
+618 FIREIPPYLYEEVFE
-633 QYGGVLVKQG
+633 QYGGVLVKQAM
-643 LAKSPLQSMGGQ
+643 AKSALKTVGQ
-655 KRSVLDSFRE
+655 AKTSIIESFKE
-665 AMAGSQGTGFGPET
+665 AMEYDDNATKQQV
-679 FGTEAF
+679 
-685 GTGSFGEN
+685 
-693 GSAEKKAP
+693 KKAP
-701 LVFDTVTEKAAG
+701 LVFDKPQEENIPTMPMK
-713 PKAPAKLGFCRH
+713 KLGFCHH
-725 KIFGRGKIIEEI
+725 KVFGKGKVIEEI
-737 DAEKVRVNF
+737 EGEKVRVNF
-746 PGIGPKAI
+746 PGIGLKVI
-754 LKAYL
+754 MKAYL
-759 VMED
+759 MFEE

>member
-1 MPDLSLLNEAQYK
+1 MPDLSLLNEAQHK
-14 AVTAGS
+14 AVTAGD

-70 AAGLLGSD
+70 AAGLLGSE

-91 YTLLRQFPPS
+91 YTLLRQFPPA

-115 TNIISHCREE
+115 ANIISHCREE
-125 KKIGKGDRSF
+125 KKIGRGDRSF
-135 PKNATIHGLISKARN
+135 PKNATVHGLISKARN

-161 ESQHLLPHVDALC
+161 ESQHLLPHADALC
-174 ELETLYHAYRREH
+174 ELEQMYHAYRREH
-187 NVLDYDDLLFELEVS
+187 NVLDYDDLLFELEAG
-202 LKENPVLLSRMHDR
+202 LKENPVLLKRMHER

-238 LTGEETAVMAVG
+238 LTGENTAVMAVG

-267 LDFPKLFPN
+267 LEFPKLFPG

-287 SVQPILDIANT
+287 SVQPILNIANT

-306 FQKHLYSKRE
+306 FQKRLYSKRA
-316 YDKNAVSVQVV
+316 YDENDVSVQVV
-327 RPISDI
+327 RPVSDI
-333 TQARIAGRFISELLH
+333 TQARIAARFIGELLLK
-348 TEKGSD
+348 EQPAD

-377 GFKKYGGVKYTE
+377 AFKKYGGVKYTE
-389 ASHIKDVLSYLRL
+389 ASHIKDVLSYIRL
-402 LLNPTDLPAF
+402 LLNPMDLPAF
-412 ERMASLCRG
+412 ERMASLCKG

-465 ALTPEKALRLVI
+465 TLSPEKALHAVI
-477 DQYQPRMELLYP
+477 EHYQPRMELLYP

-501 LIGIASSYND
+501 LVGIASSYAD

-520 LENPDENSNG
+520 LENPEDE
-530 DEDDDMQKVILSTV
+530 EQDDRQKIVLSTV

-604 QRGQGFEERAAPSP
+604 QRGQGFEERATPSP

-643 LAKSPLQSMGGQ
+643 LAKSAAQSVRP
-655 KRSVLDSFRE
+655 KTSVLESFRA
-665 AMAGSQGTGFGPET
+665 AMAEGGAVPASQ
-679 FGTEAF
+679 
-685 GTGSFGEN
+685 
-693 GSAEKKAP
+693 KAP
-701 LVFDTVTEKAAG
+701 IVFDAPRADTAEDSGTAGKSAA
-713 PKAPAKLGFCRH
+713 KPAMKLGFCRH
-725 KIFGRGKIIEEI
+725 KVFGRGKIIEEV

-746 PGIGPKAI
+746 QGIGPKVI

-759 VMED
+759 TFEE

>member
-14 AVTAGS
+14 AVTAGD

-70 AAGLLGSD
+70 ATGLLGSD

-101 WAKSSLSILDSSDC
+101 WAKASLSILDSSDC

-161 ESQHLLPHVDALC
+161 ESQHLLPHVEALC
-174 ELETLYHAYRREH
+174 ELEQMYHAYRREH
-187 NVLDYDDLLFELEVS
+187 NVLDYDDLLFELEAS
-202 LKENPVLLSRMHDR
+202 LKENPVLLKRMHER

-238 LTGEETAVMAVG
+238 LTGENTAVMAVG

-267 LDFPKLFPN
+267 LEFPKLFPG

-287 SVQPILDIANT
+287 SVQPILNIANA

-306 FQKHLYSKRE
+306 FQKHLYSHRE
-316 YDKNAVSVQVV
+316 YDENAAGVQVV
-327 RPISDI
+327 RPLSDI
-333 TQARIAGRFISELLH
+333 TQAKIAARFINELLIK
-348 TEKGSD
+348 EQPAD

-389 ASHIKDVLSYLRL
+389 ASHIKDVLSYIRL
-402 LLNPTDLPAF
+402 LLNPMDLPAF
-412 ERMASLCRG
+412 ERMAGLSKG

-465 ALTPEKALRLVI
+465 ALSPEKALRMVI

-501 LIGIASSYND
+501 LIGIASGYAD

-520 LENPDENSNG
+520 LENPEDE
-530 DEDDDMQKVILSTV
+530 EQDDRQKVVLSTV
-544 HSAKGLEWKHVFI
+544 HSAKGLEWKHVFV

-604 QRGQGFEERAAPSP
+604 QRGQGFEERATPSP
-618 FIKEIHPYLYEEVLE
+618 FVREMHPYLYEEILE

-643 LAKSPLQSMGGQ
+643 LAKSPARTLMP
-655 KRSVLDSFRE
+655 KTSVLDSFRE
-665 AMAGSQGTGFGPET
+665 AMADLPQDFG
-679 FGTEAF
+679 
-685 GTGSFGEN
+685 
-693 GSAEKKAP
+693 KKAP
-701 LVFDTVTEKAAG
+701 IVFDSPRQETQADTYCGEEFCGSVK
-713 PKAPAKLGFCRH
+713 PVRILGFCRH
-725 KIFGRGKIIEEI
+725 KVFGRGKIIEEV

-746 PGIGPKAI
+746 PGIGPKVI
-754 LKAYL
+754 MRAYL
-759 VMED
+759 TLEE